1 MFVNILKRE
10 KKKRRKNK
18 MIPNVR
24 GTRTEM
30 HGAASIQS
38 MLKRQEV
45 SDSKT
50 DEEVIE
56 EIVEDIN
63 ALSVKYGGLSDATT
77 VSGAL
82 ANVEAVIK
90 NLEGQIPELVSLSVS
105 ANDTYTAPSG
115 TAYNEVVVNV
125 Q

>member
-1 MFVNILKRE
+1 
-10 KKKRRKNK
+10 

-30 HGAASIQS
+30 HGAASIQT

-45 SDSKT
+45 ADSKT
-50 DEEVIE
+50 DEEVVE
-56 EIVEDIN
+56 GIVEDIN
-63 ALSVKYGGLSDATT
+63 ALSIKYGGLSDATT

-82 ANVEAVIK
+82 ANVEAVIR
-90 NLEGQIPELVSLSVS
+90 NLEGQIPTLTTLNVT

>member
-1 MFVNILKRE
+1 MLFE
-10 KKKRRKNK
+10 KEMKTL
-18 MIPNVR
+18 PNLP

-30 HGAASIQS
+30 FGVAAVQNAVFNEQTQDGKADEKT
-38 MLKRQEV
+38 LKAII
-45 SDSKT
+45 DK
-50 DEEVIE
+50 
-56 EIVEDIN
+56 IN

-82 ANVEAVIK
+82 ANVEAVIR

>member
-1 MFVNILKRE
+1 MLFERE
-10 KKKRRKNK
+10 GKTL
-18 MIPNVR
+18 PNVR

-30 HGAASIQS
+30 FGPAAIQNAVFAE
-38 MLKRQEV
+38 KV
-45 SDSKT
+45 ADSKT

-56 EIVEDIN
+56 GIVEDIN

>member
-1 MFVNILKRE
+1 
-10 KKKRRKNK
+10 

-30 HGAASIQS
+30 HGAASIQA

-45 SDSKT
+45 ADNKT
-50 DEEVIE
+50 DEEVIAD
-56 EIVEDIN
+56 IVEDIN

-125 Q
+125 G

>member
-1 MFVNILKRE
+1 
-10 KKKRRKNK
+10 

-30 HGAASIQS
+30 HGAASIQA

-45 SDSKT
+45 ADSKT

-105 ANDTYTAPSG
+105 ANDPYTAPSG

>member
-1 MFVNILKRE
+1 
-10 KKKRRKNK
+10 
-18 MIPNVR
+18 MIPNIE

-30 HGAASIQS
+30 HGAASIQNAVFAE
-38 MLKRQEV
+38 KVE
-45 SDSKT
+45 DSKT

-56 EIVEDIN
+56 GIVEDIN

-82 ANVEAVIK
+82 ANVEAVIR